1 MVVVLTRVLGVH
13 ILLVIII
20 GDIGAPKAREI
31 GEMNEDDGDGDG
43 DGDAPMPSMVMH
55 LGTPTNQSINYNARR

>member
-1 MVVVLTRVLGVH
+1 MTRVLGVH

-43 DGDAPMPSMVMH
+43 DAPMPSMVMH
-55 LGTPTNQSINYNARR
+55 LEVLLPTNQSITTLDGDHHVQ